1 MFIPTQELIFF
12 KKEKV
17 VFILKLTFLV
27 KNFPF
32 MTWKLITHT
41 KLILKQK
48 QKKENPAVF
57 IPVGVLCN
65 SQPCKNS

>member
-1 MFIPTQELIFF
+1 M
-12 KKEKV
+12 
-17 VFILKLTFLV
+17 FILKLTFLV

-48 QKKENPAVF
+48 KEKENPAVF

>member
-1 MFIPTQELIFF
+1 MLIPTQELIFL

-41 KLILKQK
+41 KLILKQ
-48 QKKENPAVF
+48 QKKKNPAVF

>member
-1 MFIPTQELIFF
+1 MLIPTQELIFL

-41 KLILKQK
+41 KLILKQQ
-48 QKKENPAVF
+48 QKKKKKILLF
-57 IPVGVLCN
+57 SFL
-65 SQPCKNS
+65 